1 VQIVKATLI
10 VLATIVVVIVLW
22 PLLLLLF
29 VGVVADAIKI
39 AGLALLGCFVFALL
53 MVSITK
59 SREEARRAGAHERLA
74 ALREKLAMT
83 NTRENDEAY
92 EAGFL
97 DAQSYKA
104 AGGDLP
110 VALRDKLAR
119 SNGFD
124 SWADFASH
132 QPGYIR
138 EAIE

>member
-1 VQIVKATLI
+1 MQIVKATLI
-10 VLATIVVVIVLW
+10 VLTTIVAAIVLW

-29 VGVVADAIKI
+29 VGVIGDAIKV
-39 AGLALLGCFVFALL
+39 AGFAILSCSVVALL
-53 MVSITK
+53 MVYNLK
-59 SREEARRAGAHERLA
+59 GREKAKRAIAHERLA
-74 ALREKLAMT
+74 VFREKLAT
-83 NTRENDEAY
+83 TKARENGEAH

-110 VALRDKLAR
+110 GALREKLAR

-124 SWADFASH
+124 CWEDFASH

-138 EAIE
+138 EAVE

>member
-1 VQIVKATLI
+1 MQIVKATLI
-10 VLATIVVVIVLW
+10 VLATIVVAIFLW
-22 PLLLLLF
+22 PLLLLLS

-39 AGLALLGCFVFALL
+39 AGFALLGCFVVALL
-53 MVSITK
+53 MVYNLK
-59 SREEARRAGAHERLA
+59 GQEKARRARADERLA
-74 ALREKLAMT
+74 VLREKLAT
-83 NTRENDEAY
+83 TKARENGEAH

-110 VALRDKLAR
+110 GTLREKLAR

-124 SWADFASH
+124 CWAAFASH

-138 EAIE
+138 EAVE